1 MPLPL
6 VITAV
11 ADSTPLLAVSW
22 AVVVVCV
29 GIFVWRA
36 RFLGRVL
43 LMARGSSPAGSAK
56 PFDRLGARLKSV
68 IIFSLGQRRMPDEGF
83 IAVAHYVAHYAFFLF
98 VFGAALEL
106 VERLIP
112 GASLSVVKENAY
124 LLTGVDLAAGLVVLG
139 LLFMAY
145 RRLVLKP
152 LNMEQSPDAFVILIW
167 VAVLMMTYLIGEGAK
182 YAELG
187 IQGGWE
193 APIGQAVGRLMLASN
208 LGPGA
213 AGPLADTCTYVH
225 LALMFAFLAYLPFS
239 KHLHLMSA
247 PFNIFFG
254 SHTPPGELR
263 GGDESAY
270 TGAATITE
278 LSWRHLLNGLTCV
291 ECGRCDR
298 VCPAV
303 LSGETLSPKEL
314 TVGLKEQITDLGP
327 RLLAAKKEGRGND
340 HLHPYLRG
348 VVSEEVVWGC
358 RMCYA
363 CVQRCPVRNEHVPLL
378 VQLRRRLV
386 SEGSVDER
394 LGEALMNLERYGNS
408 FGQSDRNRTRWTRSL
423 DFQVKDAT
431 SEPVEYLWFV
441 GDYASYD
448 PGLQEVTRCVAR
460 LFHQAKLDF
469 GILGRA
475 ERNSGN
481 DVRRVGEEGLFEA
494 LVEHNIEALG
504 RASFQRLVTT
514 DPHSFNTLK
523 NEYGAF
529 GGHYEVLHYTQV
541 LAQLIGEGR
550 LPVQRN
556 LPYRVTYHDPCYLG
570 RYNGVYEEP
579 RWVLRS
585 LGLTLVEMPRS
596 GEASLCCGAGGGF
609 IWREDTHAEER
620 PSEIR
625 VREAAALD
633 VGYLVTT
640 CPKDVSMFRDAV
652 KTTGTEDKLQVKDL
666 AELVEEACCPAG
678 PERTPRAASS
688 D

>member
-1 MPLPL
+1 MPVRL

-11 ADSTPLLAVSW
+11 ADSKLLLAVSW
-22 AVVVVCV
+22 SVVVVCV
-29 GIFVWRA
+29 GIFIWRA
-36 RFLGRVL
+36 WFLGKVL
-43 LMARGSSPAGSAK
+43 LMARGLSPAGLEK
-56 PFDRLGARLKSV
+56 PFDRLGTRLKSV
-68 IIFSLGQRRMPDEGF
+68 IVFSLVQRRMPDEGF
-83 IAVAHYVAHYAFFLF
+83 IAVAHYVAHFAFFLF
-98 VFGAALEL
+98 VFMAALEL

-112 GASLSVVKENAY
+112 GVSLSVVKENAY
-124 LLTGVDLAAGLVVLG
+124 LLTAVDLAAGLVVLG

-152 LNMEQSPDAFVILIW
+152 LNMEQSLDAFVILVW
-167 VAVLMMTYLIGEGAK
+167 VVVLMMTYLIGEGAK
-182 YAELG
+182 YVELG
-187 IQGGWE
+187 IPGGWE
-193 APIGQAVGRLMLASN
+193 APIGQAIGRLMLASN

-225 LALMFAFLAYLPFS
+225 LGLMFAFLAYLPFS
-239 KHLHLMSA
+239 KHLHLVSA

-278 LSWRHLLNGLTCV
+278 LSWRHLLNGLTCA

-303 LSGETLSPKEL
+303 LSGEPLSPKEL
-314 TVGLKEQITDLGP
+314 MMGLKEQVSDLGP
-327 RLLAAKKEGRGND
+327 RLVAAKNEGEGRD
-340 HLHPYLRG
+340 DLHPYLRG
-348 VVSEEVVWGC
+348 VIAEEAVWAC

-363 CVQRCPVRNEHVPLL
+363 CVQRCPVKNEHVPLL
-378 VQLRRRLV
+378 VQLRRRLI
-386 SEGSVDER
+386 SESSVDER
-394 LGEALMNLERYGNS
+394 LGEALTNLDRYGNS
-408 FGQSDRNRTRWTRSL
+408 FGQSDRHRARWTRPL
-423 DFQVKDAT
+423 EFEVKDAT
-431 SEPVEYLWFV
+431 REPVEYLWFV

-448 PGLQEVTRCVAR
+448 PGLQEATRCVAR
-460 LFHQAKLDF
+460 LFHRAGLDF

-494 LVEHNIEALG
+494 LVEHNIEALEKA
-504 RASFQRLVTT
+504 RFQRLVTT
-514 DPHSFNTLK
+514 DPHTFNALK

-541 LAQLIGEGR
+541 LAQLMREGK

-556 LPYRVTYHDPCYLG
+556 LSYRVTYHDPCYLG
-570 RYNGVYEEP
+570 RYNGIYEEP
-579 RWVLRS
+579 RWVLKS
-585 LGLTLVEMPRS
+585 LSLTLVEMPRN

-609 IWREDTHAEER
+609 IWMEDAHAKER

-633 VGYLVTT
+633 VDYLVTT
-640 CPKDVSMFRDAV
+640 CPKDISMFRDAV
-652 KTTGTEDKLQVKDL
+652 KTTGNEDRLQVKDL
-666 AELVEEACCPAG
+666 AELVEQACCTVGA
-678 PERTPRAASS
+678 E
-688 D
+688 